1 MENTRVEDSDL
12 ESGEYGPVG
21 NIWTF
26 DLEFAQKSSLSKNRI
41 DPVMLKFFA
50 TTGNQK

>member
-12 ESGEYGPVG
+12 ESGEYGQIG

-26 DLEFAQKSSLSKNRI
+26 DLEFAKKKIQKIRI

-50 TTGNQK
+50 TPENQK